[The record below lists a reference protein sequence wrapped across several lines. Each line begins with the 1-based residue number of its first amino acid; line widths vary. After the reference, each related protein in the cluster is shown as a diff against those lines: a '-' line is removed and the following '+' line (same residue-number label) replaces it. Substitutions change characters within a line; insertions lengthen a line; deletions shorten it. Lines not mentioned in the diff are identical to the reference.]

1 MKKRVFITFL
11 LLCSFLA
18 PSIAAGAP
26 VQGESLPPASE
37 KVSDSSDGTGEGYDS
52 GIINRIRNDRDGEG
66 PRVGPKNRDEDDSTG
81 PSPAERERARN
92 RRKTFSFKMG
102 FSLGAVGLGVLGP
115 RSAFTPLYRYQFVEG
130 SFEAGF
136 RGGLEAFLVI
146 RRLHYLSLGAF
157 FEQRKIQVK
166 IAEVGFL
173 RVLLYNLPLE
183 LVYSLPLARYVFT
196 SEVDTNYISLPVAYR
211 FFFYQDFYLGL
222 GLDVAVLFQAKANYG
237 MVFYSSS
244 VNMRPELSPV
254 DFGGRLIFGVVMNR
268 VLVEIGLGTGFL
280 DYDRM
285 GGERHSIYLMGMI
298 GYLI

>member
-1 MKKRVFITFL
+1 MIKRVFIAVIL
-11 LLCSFLA
+11 IIALSL
-18 PSIAAGAP
+18 AAGAP
-26 VQGESLPPASE
+26 LLGKAASPPAE
-37 KVSDSSDGTGEGYDS
+37 KASDSSGGAGEEYDS
-52 GIINRIRNDRDGEG
+52 GILNRIRDDRDGEG
-66 PRVGPKNRDEDDSTG
+66 PRVGPKNRDEETAG
-81 PSPAERERARN
+81 EPSPAERERARN

-102 FSLGAVGLGVLGP
+102 FSLGAVGVGVLGP
-115 RSAFTPLYRYQFVEG
+115 RPAFTPLYRYRFVEG

-136 RGGLEAFLVI
+136 RGGMEAFLVI

-166 IAEVGFL
+166 IAEVGFM
-173 RVLLYNLPLE
+173 RVLFYSLPPE

-196 SEVDTNYISLPVAYR
+196 SKVDTNYVSLPVAYR

-222 GLDVAVLFQAKANYG
+222 GLDIAVLFQAKANYG
-237 MVFYSSS
+237 LVFYSSS